1 MNTTVR
7 GLRRSRI
14 AILAAML
21 AIIAGI
27 CTLFCTGAQQSAWAE
42 ESGKTIFTSGSISS
56 LPFTKTI
63 DGITV
68 DIFAEEDE
76 ADTVEADASDPVDET
91 DADEEGTS
99 SKESSSSSSSSS
111 AKSAASTVTI
121 EITADEDIEAVKV
134 VIDADGKE
142 ITKDIPGKMLEA
154 DDTVTFTLDNCT
166 KVSKLTIYGPEDKK
180 EAGSSNATDASKDAD
195 SNSDAADASKDDADD
210 SESGITFTS
219 EDDAADASD
228 EGTDGDESDNGITIT
243 PVDKEDGD
251 DDVDLDA
258 ESEPLKVFLIDDD
271 NSANNHVI
279 YVEAGKAFN
288 TGTLEIGGT
297 ETVSIADFD
306 LIMDDKVFVGWEIN
320 GKPGEFITDDT
331 IIEEETYAS
340 PIFEDYE
347 ELPLSVILN
356 DESAPNGGYIVYVE
370 NGEPF
375 GTGKL
380 DTASDETVSIK
391 DFNPTK
397 EGYKFTGKWTING
410 TGEEL
415 ADSTIITSDI
425 TADPVFE
432 PVKQQNNNTG
442 NSNNT
447 NNTKP
452 AKTTKVTVTYD
463 MNGHGDVAKTSD
475 VVTKGSCVPAFDN
488 PTEKGWIFERWI
500 TEDEQTFIPG
510 YTPVNKDMT
519 VYAIWAQDI
528 PVDRS
533 KAIDASKDDKD
544 KDESKTFSIVVSKVS
559 AEDGTC
565 LKGAEFVL
573 KDKSGNVIGS
583 WTSGESGM
591 VIDGLKKDTTYVL
604 NETKAPDGYGIE
616 KPININFVEENGKAS
631 VKIDQGGSAVV
642 PLATNND
649 GIAALNVKDAPGK
662 SKSASTTMPLTGDNQ
677 NLPLAGLCFG
687 GAAAVA
693 AAVAFMAY
701 RKRKLA

>member
-1 MNTTVR
+1 MKATAQ

-21 AIIAGI
+21 ALIAGI

-56 LPFTKTI
+56 LPFNKAS

-76 ADTVEADASDPVDET
+76 ADAAQTDASDPADEA
-91 DADEEGTS
+91 DADKESAS
-99 SKESSSSSSSSS
+99 SKESPSSSSSSS
-111 AKSAASTVTI
+111 AKDAASKVTI
-121 EITADEDIEAVKV
+121 EITADEDTEAVKV
-134 VIDADGKE
+134 VIEADGKE

-154 DDTVTFTLDNCT
+154 DNTVTFTLDNCT

-180 EAGSSNATDASKDAD
+180 ESGSSNATDASKD
-195 SNSDAADASKDDADD
+195 DASD
-210 SESGITFTS
+210 SESDITFTS
-219 EDDAADASD
+219 EGDATDAND
-228 EGTDGDESDNGITIT
+228 EGTDGKASDNGITIT
-243 PVDKEDGD
+243 PVDKENEDA
-251 DDVDLDA
+251 DVDLDT
-258 ESEPLKVFLIDDD
+258 ESEPLKVSLIDDD

-288 TGTLEIGGT
+288 TGTLEIDDT
-297 ETVSIADFD
+297 ENVSIADFEPV
-306 LIMDDKVFVGWEIN
+306 MDDKVFLGWEIN

-331 IIEEETYAS
+331 IIEEETFAS
-340 PIFEDYE
+340 PVFASTVTLI
-347 ELPLSVILN
+347 
-356 DESAPNGGYIVYVE
+356 DENAPSGSYIVYVE
-370 NGEPF
+370 DGKAFN
-375 GTGKL
+375 TGKL
-380 DTASDETVSIK
+380 DLAGDETVSLEQFQPEKK
-391 DFNPTK
+391 DHTFTK
-397 EGYKFTGKWTING
+397 KWTIKE

-415 ADSTIITSDI
+415 TDSTIVTSNI
-425 TADPVFE
+425 TADPIFK
-432 PVKQQNNNTG
+432 PVEQDNGNGSSSNNNTS
-442 NSNNT
+442 NSSSNNEG
-447 NNTKP
+447 K
-452 AKTTKVTVTYD
+452 KVTVTFVLND
-463 MNGHGDVAKTSD
+463 HGSIAMNTIS
-475 VVTKGSCVPAFDN
+475 VTKGSCVPVFDN

-510 YTPVNKDMT
+510 QTPVDKDMT
-519 VYAIWAQDI
+519 VYAIWSQDI
-528 PVDRS
+528 PAGAKS
-533 KAIDASKDDKD
+533 IDASKDDKE

-573 KDKSGNVIGS
+573 KDKGGNVVGS
-583 WTSGESGM
+583 WTSGDSGV
-591 VIDGLKKDTTYVL
+591 VIDGLKKDTTYIL

-693 AAVAFMAY
+693 ACVAFMAY

>member
-1 MNTTVR
+1 
-7 GLRRSRI
+7 
-14 AILAAML
+14 ML

-56 LPFTKTI
+56 LPFTKTT

-76 ADTVEADASDPVDET
+76 ADTVEADASDPADEA

-121 EITADEDIEAVKV
+121 EITADEDTDAVKV

-142 ITKDIPGKMLEA
+142 VTKDIPGKMLEA

-166 KVSKLTIYGPEDKK
+166 KVSKLTIYGPEEKK
-180 EAGSSNATDASKDAD
+180 EADNSSASDSSKDAG
-195 SNSDAADASKDDADD
+195 SSSDAADASKDDADD
-210 SESGITFTS
+210 SESDITFTS
-219 EDDAADASD
+219 EDDATDASD
-228 EGTDGDESDNGITIT
+228 EGADGDESDNGITIT
-243 PVDKEDGD
+243 PVDKKDGD
-251 DDVDLDA
+251 ADVDLDT
-258 ESEPLKVFLIDDD
+258 ESEPLKVSLIDDD

-297 ETVSIADFD
+297 ETVSIADFEPA
-306 LIMDDKVFVGWEIN
+306 MDDKVFVGWEIN
-320 GKPGEFITDDT
+320 GKPGEFITDNT
-331 IIEEETYAS
+331 IIEEETFAS
-340 PIFEDYE
+340 PVFASTVTLI
-347 ELPLSVILN
+347 
-356 DESAPNGGYIVYVE
+356 DENAPSGSYIVYVE
-370 NGEPF
+370 DGKAFN
-375 GTGKL
+375 TGKL

-397 EGYKFTGKWTING
+397 ERYTFTGKWTIKE

-415 ADSTIITSDI
+415 TDSTIVTSNI

-432 PVKQQNNNTG
+432 PVKQDNGNG
-442 NSNNT
+442 NSSNT
-447 NNTKP
+447 NTSNSTSNDE
-452 AKTTKVTVTYD
+452 AKQFTVTFVL
-463 MNGHGDVAKTSD
+463 NGHGSIAMNTIP
-475 VVTKGSCVPAFDN
+475 VTKGSCVPAFDN
-488 PTEKGWIFERWI
+488 PTEKGWIFERWV
-500 TEDEQTFIPG
+500 TEDEETFIPG

-528 PVDRS
+528 PIDRTKS
-533 KAIDASKDDKD
+533 IDASKDDEE

-591 VIDGLKKDTTYVL
+591 VIDGLRKDTTYVL

>member
-1 MNTTVR
+1 MKATAQ

-21 AIIAGI
+21 ALIAGI

-56 LPFTKTI
+56 LPFNKAS

-76 ADTVEADASDPVDET
+76 ADADAAEAEASDPTDEADADEKST
-91 DADEEGTS
+91 D
-99 SKESSSSSSSSS
+99 SKESSSSPSSSS
-111 AKSAASTVTI
+111 AKDAASTVTI
-121 EITADEDIEAVKV
+121 EITADEDTEAVKV
-134 VIDADGKE
+134 IIEADGKE

-166 KVSKLTIYGPEDKK
+166 KISKLTIYGPEDKK
-180 EAGSSNATDASKDAD
+180 ESGSSNATDASKDTG
-195 SNSDAADASKDDADD
+195 SSSDAADASKDDADD
-210 SESGITFTS
+210 SESDITFTS

-228 EGTDGDESDNGITIT
+228 EGADGDESDNGITIT

-279 YVEAGKAFN
+279 YVEAGKALN
-288 TGTLEIGGT
+288 TGTLEIGDT
-297 ETVSIADFD
+297 ETVSIADFEPA
-306 LIMDDKVFVGWEIN
+306 MDDKVFVGWEIN

-331 IIEEETYAS
+331 IIEKETYAS
-340 PIFEDYE
+340 PVFASTVTLIDEQNGN
-347 ELPLSVILN
+347 SV
-356 DESAPNGGYIVYVE
+356 VYVE
-370 NGEPF
+370 DGKAFN
-375 GTGKL
+375 TGKL
-380 DTASDETVSIK
+380 DLAGDETVSLAKFQPEKK
-391 DFNPTK
+391 DYTFI
-397 EGYKFTGKWTING
+397 KWTIQG

-415 ADSTIITSDI
+415 TDSTIITGNI
-425 TADPVFE
+425 TAEPVFE
-432 PVKQQNNNTG
+432 LVKQQDNGNG

-447 NNTKP
+447 NTSNSSSNNEGKN
-452 AKTTKVTVTYD
+452 VTVTFVLND
-463 MNGHGDVAKTSD
+463 HGSIAMNTIS
-475 VVTKGSCVPAFDN
+475 VTKGSCVPVFDN

-510 YTPVNKDMT
+510 QTPVDKDMT
-519 VYAIWAQDI
+519 VYAIWSQDI
-528 PVDRS
+528 PAGAKS
-533 KAIDASKDDKD
+533 IDASKDDKD
-544 KDESKTFSIVVSKVS
+544 KDEGKTFSIVVSKVS

-693 AAVAFMAY
+693 ACVAFMAY

>member
-56 LPFTKTI
+56 LPFTKTT

-68 DIFAEEDE
+68 DIFAEGDE
-76 ADTVEADASDPVDET
+76 ADTVEADASDPADEA

-195 SNSDAADASKDDADD
+195 SSSDAADASKDDADD
-210 SESGITFTS
+210 SESDITFTS

-228 EGTDGDESDNGITIT
+228 EGADGDESDNGITIT

-288 TGTLEIGGT
+288 TGTLEIGDT
-297 ETVSIADFD
+297 ETVSIADFEPA
-306 LIMDDKVFVGWEIN
+306 MDDKVFVGWEIN

-331 IIEEETYAS
+331 IIEKETYAS
-340 PIFEDYE
+340 PVFASTVTLIDEQNGN
-347 ELPLSVILN
+347 SV
-356 DESAPNGGYIVYVE
+356 VYVE
-370 NGEPF
+370 DGKAFN
-375 GTGKL
+375 TGKL
-380 DTASDETVSIK
+380 DLAGDETVSLA
-391 DFNPTK
+391 
-397 EGYKFTGKWTING
+397 KFQP
-410 TGEEL
+410 E
-415 ADSTIITSDI
+415 
-425 TADPVFE
+425 
-432 PVKQQNNNTG
+432 
-442 NSNNT
+442 
-447 NNTKP
+447 
-452 AKTTKVTVTYD
+452 
-463 MNGHGDVAKTSD
+463 
-475 VVTKGSCVPAFDN
+475 
-488 PTEKGWIFERWI
+488 
-500 TEDEQTFIPG
+500 
-510 YTPVNKDMT
+510 
-519 VYAIWAQDI
+519 
-528 PVDRS
+528 
-533 KAIDASKDDKD
+533 
-544 KDESKTFSIVVSKVS
+544 
-559 AEDGTC
+559 
-565 LKGAEFVL
+565 
-573 KDKSGNVIGS
+573 
-583 WTSGESGM
+583 
-591 VIDGLKKDTTYVL
+591 KKD
-604 NETKAPDGYGIE
+604 
-616 KPININFVEENGKAS
+616 
-631 VKIDQGGSAVV
+631 
-642 PLATNND
+642 
-649 GIAALNVKDAPGK
+649 
-662 SKSASTTMPLTGDNQ
+662 
-677 NLPLAGLCFG
+677 
-687 GAAAVA
+687 
-693 AAVAFMAY
+693 
-701 RKRKLA
+701 

>member
-56 LPFTKTI
+56 LPFTKTT

-68 DIFAEEDE
+68 DIFAEGDE
-76 ADTVEADASDPVDET
+76 ADTVEADASDPADEA

-195 SNSDAADASKDDADD
+195 SSSDAADASKDDADD
-210 SESGITFTS
+210 SESDITFTS
-219 EDDAADASD
+219 EDDAADTSD
-228 EGTDGDESDNGITIT
+228 EGADGDESDNGITIT

-288 TGTLEIGGT
+288 TGTLEIGDT
-297 ETVSIADFD
+297 ETVSIADFEPA
-306 LIMDDKVFVGWEIN
+306 MDDKVFVGWEIN

-340 PIFEDYE
+340 PVFASTVTLI
-347 ELPLSVILN
+347 
-356 DESAPNGGYIVYVE
+356 DEQNGNPIVYVE
-370 NGEPF
+370 DGKAFN
-375 GTGKL
+375 TGKL
-380 DTASDETVSIK
+380 DLAGDETVSLAKFQPEKK
-391 DFNPTK
+391 DYTFK
-397 EGYKFTGKWTING
+397 KWTIRE

-415 ADSTIITSDI
+415 TDSTIVTSNI

-432 PVKQQNNNTG
+432 PVEQDTG
-442 NSNNT
+442 NGNSSNT
-447 NNTKP
+447 NTSNSSSNDEGK
-452 AKTTKVTVTYD
+452 KVTVTFVL
-463 MNGHGDVAKTSD
+463 NGHGSIAVNNIPVD
-475 VVTKGSCVPAFDN
+475 KGSCVPAFDN

>member
-1 MNTTVR
+1 MKATAQ
-7 GLRRSRI
+7 GLRKSRI

-21 AIIAGI
+21 ALIAGI

-56 LPFTKTI
+56 LPFNKAS

-195 SNSDAADASKDDADD
+195 SSSDAADASKDDADD
-210 SESGITFTS
+210 SESDITFTS

-228 EGTDGDESDNGITIT
+228 EGTDGNESDNGITIT
-243 PVDKEDGD
+243 PVDKENGD

-297 ETVSIADFD
+297 
-306 LIMDDKVFVGWEIN
+306 
-320 GKPGEFITDDT
+320 
-331 IIEEETYAS
+331 
-340 PIFEDYE
+340 
-347 ELPLSVILN
+347 
-356 DESAPNGGYIVYVE
+356 
-370 NGEPF
+370 
-375 GTGKL
+375 
-380 DTASDETVSIK
+380 ETVSIK

-442 NSNNT
+442 NPNNT

>member
-1 MNTTVR
+1 MKTTAQ
-7 GLRRSRI
+7 GLRKSRI

-21 AIIAGI
+21 AIMAGI
-27 CTLFCTGAQQSAWAE
+27 CTFFCAGAQQNAWAD
-42 ESGKTIFTSGSISS
+42 ESGKTIFSSGSISS
-56 LPFTKTI
+56 LPFTKTA

-76 ADTVEADASDPVDET
+76 ADAAEADTSDSADEADADGKNT
-91 DADEEGTS
+91 D

-111 AKSAASTVTI
+111 AKDAASTVTI

-134 VIDADGKE
+134 VIEADGKE
-142 ITKDIPGKMLEA
+142 VTKDIPGKMLEA

-180 EAGSSNATDASKDAD
+180 EASSSSNTDDSKDATEND
-195 SNSDAADASKDDADD
+195 SANKDADD
-210 SESGITFTS
+210 NESGVTIST
-219 EDDAADASD
+219 DDNKADGNDSKS
-228 EGTDGDESDNGITIT
+228 DGDEGESEISIT
-243 PVDKEDGD
+243 PVDEKDKDTDITIGTE
-251 DDVDLDA
+251 A
-258 ESEPLKVFLIDDD
+258 EPLKVFLIDDD
-271 NSANNHVI
+271 DAANNHVI
-279 YVEAGKAFN
+279 YVEAGKPFN
-288 TGTLEIGGT
+288 TGKLDTESD

-306 LIMDDKVFVGWEIN
+306 LVMDDKVFVGWEIN
-320 GKPGEFITDDT
+320 GQPGVFITDDT
-331 IIEEETYAS
+331 IVNEDLYAS
-340 PIFEDYE
+340 PVFEDYE
-347 ELPLSVILN
+347 DLPVTVTLN
-356 DESAPNGGYIVYVE
+356 DESEPSGGYIVYVKS
-370 NGEPF
+370 GEPF

-380 DTASDETVSIK
+380 DTESDETVSIK
-391 DFNPTK
+391 DFNPEK
-397 EGYKFTGKWTING
+397 EGYKFTGKWIIQE

-415 ADSTIITSDI
+415 SDSTIITDDV

-447 NNTKP
+447 NNNKV
-452 AKTTKVTVTYD
+452 AKVTVTYD
-463 MNGHGDVAKTSD
+463 MNGHGTTAKASD
-475 VVTKGSCVPAFDN
+475 TVDKGSCVPAFDN

-500 TEDEQTFIPG
+500 TEDEQTFVPG

-519 VYAIWAQDI
+519 VYAVWAQDI
-528 PVDRS
+528 PVDPS
-533 KAIDASKDDKD
+533 KTIDASKDDEE
-544 KDESKTFSIVVSKVS
+544 KDESKTFSIVVSKVN

-573 KDKSGNVIGS
+573 KDKDGKVIGS
-583 WTSGESGM
+583 WTSGDSGV

-604 NETKAPDGYGIE
+604 NETKAPDGFGIE
-616 KPININFVEENGKAS
+616 RPININYVEEDGKAT

-693 AAVAFMAY
+693 AAVAIMAY

>member
-1 MNTTVR
+1 
-7 GLRRSRI
+7 
-14 AILAAML
+14 ML

-56 LPFTKTI
+56 LPFTKTT

-76 ADTVEADASDPVDET
+76 ADTVEADASDPADEA

-166 KVSKLTIYGPEDKK
+166 KVSKLTIYGPEEKK
-180 EAGSSNATDASKDAD
+180 EADNSSASDSSKDAG
-195 SNSDAADASKDDADD
+195 SSSDAADASKDDADD
-210 SESGITFTS
+210 SESDITFTS

-228 EGTDGDESDNGITIT
+228 EGADGDDSDNGITIT
-243 PVDKEDGD
+243 PVDKEDAD
-251 DDVDLDA
+251 TDTELDT
-258 ESEPLKVFLIDDD
+258 ESEPLKVSLIDDG

-306 LIMDDKVFVGWEIN
+306 LVKDDKVFVGWEIN
-320 GKPGEFITDDT
+320 GQSGVFITDDT
-331 IIEEETYAS
+331 VVNEDIFAS
-340 PIFEDYE
+340 PVFEDPE
-347 ELPLSVILN
+347 TLPLTVTLN
-356 DESAPNGGYIVYVE
+356 DESAPSGGYVVYVE
-370 NGEPF
+370 SGEPF

-397 EGYKFTGKWTING
+397 EGYTFTGKWTIKE

-432 PVKQQNNNTG
+432 PVKQDSNSGNNN
-442 NSNNT
+442 NSS
-447 NNTKP
+447 NTKP

-500 TEDEQTFIPG
+500 TEDEETFIPG

-528 PVDRS
+528 PIDRTKS
-533 KAIDASKDDKD
+533 IDASKDDEE

-591 VIDGLKKDTTYVL
+591 VIDGLRKDTTYVL

>member
-7 GLRRSRI
+7 GLRKSRI

-56 LPFTKTI
+56 LPFNKTT
-63 DGITV
+63 DGFTV
-68 DIFAEEDE
+68 DIFAEEDK
-76 ADTVEADASDPVDET
+76 ADTVEIDANDSADET
-91 DADEEGTS
+91 DADEEDAS
-99 SKESSSSSSSSS
+99 SKESSGSSSNSS

-121 EITADEDIEAVKV
+121 EITADEDTDAVKV
-134 VIDADGKE
+134 VISADGKE
-142 ITKDIPGKMLEA
+142 ITKDIPGEMLEA

-166 KVSKLTIYGPEDKK
+166 KVSKLTIYGPEEKK
-180 EAGSSNATDASKDAD
+180 EADNSSASDSSKDASDSSVATDDPKDASD
-195 SNSDAADASKDDADD
+195 SNSGNADD
-210 SESGITFTS
+210 TESDITFTS
-219 EDDAADASD
+219 EDDATDAND
-228 EGTDGDESDNGITIT
+228 EGTDGKASDSGITIT
-243 PVDKEDGD
+243 PVDKEDED
-251 DDVDLDA
+251 ADVD
-258 ESEPLKVFLIDDD
+258 P
-271 NSANNHVI
+271 
-279 YVEAGKAFN
+279 
-288 TGTLEIGGT
+288 
-297 ETVSIADFD
+297 ET
-306 LIMDDKVFVGWEIN
+306 
-320 GKPGEFITDDT
+320 
-331 IIEEETYAS
+331 
-340 PIFEDYE
+340 
-347 ELPLSVILN
+347 LPLTVTLN
-356 DESAPNGGYIVYVE
+356 DENEPSGGYVVYVE
-370 NGEPF
+370 SGEPF

-380 DTASDETVSIK
+380 DIEGTETVSIK
-391 DFNPTK
+391 DFNPEK
-397 EGYKFTGKWTING
+397 EGYTFTGKWTIKE

-432 PVKQQNNNTG
+432 PVEQDTG
-442 NSNNT
+442 NGNSSNT
-447 NNTKP
+447 NTSNSSSNDEGK
-452 AKTTKVTVTYD
+452 KVTVTFVL
-463 MNGHGDVAKTSD
+463 NGHGSIAVNNIPVD
-475 VVTKGSCVPAFDN
+475 KGSCVPAFDN

-500 TEDEQTFIPG
+500 TEDEQTFVPG
-510 YTPVNKDMT
+510 QTPVNKNMT
-519 VYAIWAQDI
+519 VYAIWSQDI
-528 PVDRS
+528 PAGAKS
-533 KAIDASKDDKD
+533 IDASKDDKD

-591 VIDGLKKDTTYVL
+591 VIDGLRKDTTYVL

>member
-7 GLRRSRI
+7 GLRKSRI

-21 AIIAGI
+21 ALIAGI

-56 LPFTKTI
+56 LPFNKTT

-68 DIFAEEDE
+68 DIFAEEDK
-76 ADTVEADASDPVDET
+76 ADTVEIDANDSADET
-91 DADEEGTS
+91 DADEEDAS
-99 SKESSSSSSSSS
+99 SKESSGSSSNSS

-121 EITADEDIEAVKV
+121 EITADEDTDAVKV
-134 VIDADGKE
+134 VISADGKE
-142 ITKDIPGKMLEA
+142 ITKDIPGEMLEA

-166 KVSKLTIYGPEDKK
+166 KVSKLTIYGPEEKK
-180 EAGSSNATDASKDAD
+180 EAGSSNATDASKDAG
-195 SNSDAADASKDDADD
+195 SSSDAADASKDDADD
-210 SESGITFTS
+210 SESDITFTS
-219 EDDAADASD
+219 EDDATDAND
-228 EGTDGDESDNGITIT
+228 EGTDGKASDSGITIT
-243 PVDKEDGD
+243 PVDKEDENA
-251 DDVDLDA
+251 DVDLDT
-258 ESEPLKVFLIDDD
+258 ESEPLKVSLIDDD

-279 YVEAGKAFN
+279 YIEAGKAFN

-297 ETVSIADFD
+297 ETVSIEDFE
-306 LIMDDKVFVGWEIN
+306 LVMDDKVFVGWEIN

-331 IIEEETYAS
+331 IIEEETFAS
-340 PIFEDYE
+340 PVFASTVTLI
-347 ELPLSVILN
+347 
-356 DESAPNGGYIVYVE
+356 DENAPSGSYIVYVE
-370 NGEPF
+370 DGKAFN
-375 GTGKL
+375 TGKL
-380 DTASDETVSIK
+380 DLAGDETVSLEQFQPEKK
-391 DFNPTK
+391 DHTFTK
-397 EGYKFTGKWTING
+397 KWTIRE

-415 ADSTIITSDI
+415 TDSTIVTSNI
-425 TADPVFE
+425 TADPVFKSVE
-432 PVKQQNNNTG
+432 QDNGNG

-447 NNTKP
+447 NTSNSSSNNNGKE
-452 AKTTKVTVTYD
+452 VTVKFVL
-463 MNGHGDVAKTSD
+463 NGHGSIAKNTIP
-475 VVTKGSCVPAFDN
+475 VTKGSCVPAFDN

-500 TEDEQTFIPG
+500 TEDEETFIPG
-510 YTPVNKDMT
+510 YTPVYKNMT

-528 PVDRS
+528 PIDRTKS
-533 KAIDASKDDKD
+533 IDASKDDEE
-544 KDESKTFSIVVSKVS
+544 KDEGKTFSIVVSKVS

-662 SKSASTTMPLTGDNQ
+662 SKSVSTTMPLTGDNQ

>member
-7 GLRRSRI
+7 GLRKSRI

-56 LPFTKTI
+56 LPFNKTT

-76 ADTVEADASDPVDET
+76 ADTVEIDANDSADET
-91 DADEEGTS
+91 DADEEDAS
-99 SKESSSSSSSSS
+99 SKESSGSSSNSS

-121 EITADEDIEAVKV
+121 EITADEDTDAVKV
-134 VIDADGKE
+134 VISADGKE
-142 ITKDIPGKMLEA
+142 ITKDIPGEMLEA

-166 KVSKLTIYGPEDKK
+166 KVSKLTIYGPEEKK
-180 EAGSSNATDASKDAD
+180 EADNSSASDSSKDASDSSVATDDPKDASD
-195 SNSDAADASKDDADD
+195 SNSGNADD
-210 SESGITFTS
+210 TESDITFTS
-219 EDDAADASD
+219 EDDATDAND
-228 EGTDGDESDNGITIT
+228 EGTDGKASDSGITIT
-243 PVDKEDGD
+243 PVDKEDED
-251 DDVDLDA
+251 ADVD
-258 ESEPLKVFLIDDD
+258 P
-271 NSANNHVI
+271 
-279 YVEAGKAFN
+279 
-288 TGTLEIGGT
+288 
-297 ETVSIADFD
+297 ET
-306 LIMDDKVFVGWEIN
+306 
-320 GKPGEFITDDT
+320 
-331 IIEEETYAS
+331 
-340 PIFEDYE
+340 
-347 ELPLSVILN
+347 LPLTVTLN
-356 DESAPNGGYIVYVE
+356 DENEPSGGYVVYVE
-370 NGEPF
+370 SGEPF

-380 DTASDETVSIK
+380 DIEGTETVSIK
-391 DFNPTK
+391 DFNPEK
-397 EGYKFTGKWTING
+397 EGYTFTGKWTIKE

-442 NSNNT
+442 NSSNT
-447 NNTKP
+447 NTSNSTSNDEEKRF
-452 AKTTKVTVTYD
+452 TVTFVL
-463 MNGHGDVAKTSD
+463 NGHGSIAMNTIP
-475 VVTKGSCVPAFDN
+475 VTKGSCVPAFDN
-488 PTEKGWIFERWI
+488 PTEKGWIFERWV
-500 TEDEQTFIPG
+500 TEDEETFIPG

-528 PVDRS
+528 PIDRTKS
-533 KAIDASKDDKD
+533 IDASKDDEE

-591 VIDGLKKDTTYVL
+591 VIDGLRKDTTYVL

>member
-166 KVSKLTIYGPEDKK
+166 KVSKLTIYGPEEKK
-180 EAGSSNATDASKDAD
+180 EADNSSASDSSKDAG
-195 SNSDAADASKDDADD
+195 SSSDAADASKDDADD
-210 SESGITFTS
+210 SESDITFTS
-219 EDDAADASD
+219 EDDATDAND
-228 EGTDGDESDNGITIT
+228 EGTDGKASDSGITIT
-243 PVDKEDGD
+243 PVDKEDENA
-251 DDVDLDA
+251 DVDLDT
-258 ESEPLKVFLIDDD
+258 ESEPLKVSLIDDD

-297 ETVSIADFD
+297 KTVSIADFE
-306 LIMDDKVFVGWEIN
+306 LVMDDKVFVGWEIN

-331 IIEEETYAS
+331 VVNEDIFAS

-347 ELPLSVILN
+347 ELPVTVILN

-397 EGYKFTGKWTING
+397 EGYTFTGKWTIKE

-432 PVKQQNNNTG
+432 PIKQQNNNTG
-442 NSNNT
+442 NSS
-447 NNTKP
+447 NTKP
-452 AKTTKVTVTYD
+452 AKAAKVTVTYD

-500 TEDEQTFIPG
+500 TEDEETFIPG

-528 PVDRS
+528 PIDRTKS
-533 KAIDASKDDKD
+533 IDASKDDEE

-591 VIDGLKKDTTYVL
+591 VIDGLRKDTTYVL

>member
-356 DESAPNGGYIVYVE
+356 DESTPNGGYIVYVE

-442 NSNNT
+442 SSNNT

-591 VIDGLKKDTTYVL
+591 VIDGLRKDTTYVL

>member
-7 GLRRSRI
+7 GLRKSRI

-56 LPFTKTI
+56 LPFNKTT

-76 ADTVEADASDPVDET
+76 ADTVETDANDSADET
-91 DADEEGTS
+91 DADEEGAS

-142 ITKDIPGKMLEA
+142 VTKDIPGKMLEA

-195 SNSDAADASKDDADD
+195 SSSDAADASKDDADD
-210 SESGITFTS
+210 SESDITFTS

-228 EGTDGDESDNGITIT
+228 EGTDGNESDNGITIT
-243 PVDKEDGD
+243 PVDKENGD

-306 LIMDDKVFVGWEIN
+306 LVTDDKVFVGWEIN

-347 ELPLSVILN
+347 ELPLTVILN

-442 NSNNT
+442 NPNNT

>member
-1 MNTTVR
+1 
-7 GLRRSRI
+7 
-14 AILAAML
+14 ML

-99 SKESSSSSSSSS
+99 SKESSSSSSNSS

-347 ELPLSVILN
+347 ELPLTVILN

>member
-56 LPFTKTI
+56 LPFTKTT

-68 DIFAEEDE
+68 DIFAEGDE
-76 ADTVEADASDPVDET
+76 ADTVEADASDPADEA

-195 SNSDAADASKDDADD
+195 SSSDAADASKDDADD
-210 SESGITFTS
+210 SESDITFTS

-228 EGTDGDESDNGITIT
+228 EGADGDDSDNGITIT
-243 PVDKEDGD
+243 PVDKEDAD
-251 DDVDLDA
+251 TDTELDT
-258 ESEPLKVFLIDDD
+258 ESEPLKVSLIDDG

-306 LIMDDKVFVGWEIN
+306 LVKDDKVFVGWEIN
-320 GKPGEFITDDT
+320 GQSGVFITDDT
-331 IIEEETYAS
+331 VVNEDIFAS
-340 PIFEDYE
+340 PVFEDPE
-347 ELPLSVILN
+347 TLPLTVTLN
-356 DESAPNGGYIVYVE
+356 DESAPSGGYVVYVE
-370 NGEPF
+370 SGEPF

-397 EGYKFTGKWTING
+397 EGYTFTGKWTIKE

-425 TADPVFE
+425 TADPAFE
-432 PVKQQNNNTG
+432 PIKQQNNNTG
-442 NSNNT
+442 NSS
-447 NNTKP
+447 NTKP
-452 AKTTKVTVTYD
+452 AKAAKVTVTYD

-500 TEDEQTFIPG
+500 TEDEETFIPG

-528 PVDRS
+528 PIDRTKS
-533 KAIDASKDDKD
+533 IDASKDDEE

-591 VIDGLKKDTTYVL
+591 VIDGLRKDTTYVL